1 MKIDLNNIN
10 DDLSGNWWL
19 HIHSSNFG
27 FLSKISDLKN
37 HEVEME
43 DILIHKEMKE
53 GERFPS
59 VRYHL
64 VKEKEITLIEN
75 EEVKEILSNQ
85 LITYIT
91 KNKKMP
97 YACKVTKFFK
107 NGNVQINY
115 HPTDFDN
122 LALKVIPKIHGIE
135 NVEEFFKDL
144 KTSENPIK
152 TTLKPAYK
160 AQGRQW
166 EIPSSK
172 DPDKKYIVK
181 YSEDGTWSC
190 TCPQFTFR
198 KVHCKHIEECKKK
211 SMKDV

>member
-27 FLSKISDLKN
+27 FLSKISDPTN
-37 HEVEME
+37 HEVEIE
-43 DILIHKEMKE
+43 DILVHKEMKE

-64 VKEKEITLIEN
+64 VKEKGTKLIEN
-75 EEVKEILSNQ
+75 EKAKEILADK
-85 LITYIT
+85 LITYIR
-91 KNKKMP
+91 KHKKLP
-97 YACKVTKFFK
+97 YTCKVVKFFK

-122 LALKVIPKIHGIE
+122 FALKVLPKTHGIE
-135 NVEEFFKDL
+135 NAEEFFKDL

-152 TTLKPAYK
+152 TQLKPTSK
-160 AQGRQW
+160 IQEKQW
-166 EIPSSK
+166 EVASSK
-172 DPDKKYIVK
+172 DPNKKYTVK

-190 TCPQFTFR
+190 NCPQFTFR
-198 KVHCKHIEECKKK
+198 KVQCKHIEECKKK
-211 SMKDV
+211 L